1 MNWKAFITACIS
13 TAIISF
19 PQNIIGCG
27 PDANPYDYYTSF
39 FHQNLPDAQG
49 YRPFYYI
56 GYQSFYDD
64 AEPTEVAD
72 VLADEWVKYCK
83 WSATKADAKKL
94 VNKFA
99 WKDLNNLYYNLEK
112 NQPLKIPDS
121 VKQNSMTAYFMQSKD
136 LEALGYILYAKQ
148 VEPYVTGGEGDWNA
162 PARDSVKMAK
172 LIKNGQQLY
181 AVAKKDIFKQKYAY
195 QFLRLGLYSGRNA
208 DVINWYDEYAAKTT
222 SSSVLQP
229 LSLALKAG
237 ALFHNGQQKEAA
249 YLFSKVFVAS
259 TAKRISNY
267 LGFNWSVDWKADKKE
282 YLDLCKNDNERAAML
297 SLFVLSSSGNNL
309 DDMKEIFRLNPASEE
324 LEVLAVRE
332 INKLEEKYLT
342 PAMLKIPGGKPF
354 YYTWESEGKDSV
366 MMESEKETKA
376 LALFLDNV
384 GRSNRVSNPGLFEN
398 AAAYAA
404 YMIRDYTTA
413 KKYLAIAEKMDW
425 PGFHMPLSQKVKD
438 QWALTNLLVTI
449 NEKDKIDAAFEEQ
462 LLPSLKWLEERVKT
476 EKTLTLNY
484 WQVQQWRNIYRNLMS
499 EILAKRYHEQGDL
512 AKETLCIGAAD
523 QMMKGK
529 QDYYGSMNGIDF
541 LRNSL
546 MSKDV
551 EKLYALLTTKQPNK
565 FESYLFAHNSV
576 TKKEVVDFAG
586 TSYLRD
592 YDYAKAIEWF
602 KKSADKKT
610 INKNPF
616 LDVLY
621 DVEEQLADEKKFNT
635 SKLAFAQEMLKLE
648 QTAKQPATAANS
660 YYKMALG
667 MYNITYYGHTWEMV
681 QYYRSGSDGYYIPE
695 NATGFQKEYYGVF
708 KAKDYFEK
716 ALNTSTDKNFKAR
729 CLFMMAKC
737 AQKQVHQ
744 PQYNEF
750 SSGNWD
756 KFDEAQKAYWPKF
769 TNNKYFPQFV
779 KEYGNT
785 AFYKEAFSSCSYL
798 RDFVKKK

>member
-27 PDANPYDYYTSF
+27 PDADPYDYYTSF

-64 AEPTEVAD
+64 AEPTDVTD
-72 VLADEWVKYCK
+72 VLADEWIKYCGH
-83 WSATKADAKKL
+83 SVQKADAKKL

-121 VKQNSMTAYFMQSKD
+121 VKQNSMTAYFIQSKD

-162 PARDSVKMAK
+162 PARDSLKMAK

-195 QFLRLGLYSGRNA
+195 QFLRLAHYSERYT
-208 DVINWYDEYAAKTT
+208 DVINWYDEFAARTT
-222 SSSVLQP
+222 SNSVLQP
-229 LSLALKAG
+229 LTLALKAG
-237 ALFHNGQQKEAA
+237 ALFRTGQQKEAA
-249 YLFSKVFVAS
+249 YLFSKVFAAS

-267 LGFNWSVDWKADKKE
+267 LGFNWSVDWKANKND
-282 YLDLCKNDNERAAML
+282 YLDMCKGDKERAAML
-297 SLFVLSSSGNNL
+297 ALFALSSSDNSL
-309 DDMKEIFRLNPASEE
+309 PDMKEIFRLNPASEE
-324 LEVLAVRE
+324 LEVLVVRE

-342 PAMLKIPGGKPF
+342 PAMLKVPGGKPF
-354 YYTWESEGKDSV
+354 YFTWEDESKDSV
-366 MMESEKETKA
+366 MRESEKEVTS
-376 LALFLDNV
+376 LASFLNDAAQSKSI
-384 GRSNRVSNPGLFEN
+384 SNAGLFET
-398 AAAYAA
+398 AAGYAA
-404 YMIRDYTTA
+404 YMTRDYTTA
-413 KKYLAIAEKMDW
+413 KKYLADAEKM
-425 PGFHMPLSQKVKD
+425 PLTQKVKD

-462 LLPSLKWLEERVKT
+462 LLPSLQWIAEKVKA
-476 EKTLTLNY
+476 EKAVTLNY
-484 WQVQQWRNIYRNLMS
+484 WQVQQWRSIYRNLMS
-499 EILAKRYHEQGDL
+499 EVLAKRYHEQGDL

-523 QMMKGK
+523 HMMKG
-529 QDYYGSMNGIDF
+529 QQNYYGSVNGIDF
-541 LRNSL
+541 LRNNL

-551 EKLYALLTTKQPNK
+551 EKLYSLLTTNQPNK

-586 TSYLRD
+586 TSYVRE
-592 YDYAKAIEWF
+592 YDYTKAIEWF
-602 KKSADKKT
+602 KKSSDKKAIT
-610 INKNPF
+610 KNPF
-616 LDVLY
+616 IDVLY
-621 DVEEQLADEKKFNT
+621 DVEEQLADEKKFST
-635 SKLAFAQEMLKLE
+635 TKLAFAQEMLKLE
-648 QTAKQPATAANS
+648 QQTRQPAMAAKS
-660 YYKMALG
+660 FYKMALG

-695 NATGFQKEYYGVF
+695 NGTAFQKEYYGAF
-708 KAKDYFEK
+708 KAKEYFEK
-716 ALNTSTDKNFKAR
+716 AMDAGTDKNFKAR

-744 PQYNEF
+744 PQYSEYKT
-750 SSGNWD
+750 NWD
-756 KFDEAQKAYWPKF
+756 KYDEDQKAYWAKF
-769 TNNKYFPQFV
+769 KANTYFPQFV